1 MMRHKLEILRA
12 GDESADTLLLI
23 HGINPISP
31 KAPFIPDLVR
41 THYLIAPS
49 HPGFGA
55 SPLPADFDTMYDL
68 VNLYLDV
75 LDNLPNDV
83 AVAGFGFGG
92 WIAAELA
99 VAGHPKLQRLILV
112 DAVGIKIGGR
122 EDRDIVHFFNTNPVE
137 LDRRAWHDPASRPL
151 GMRGLG
157 WQATISDD
165 MTDAEM
171 ITLARNWDALCLY
184 AWRPHMFNPQ
194 LKHWLHRIS
203 VPTLVL
209 WGESDGIVTPDYG
222 RHYASMIPRASFET
236 ISQAGHHPELEQP
249 AAFAASVQRFLS

>member
-1 MMRHKLEILRA
+1 MMRHPLEILRA

-31 KAPFIPDLVR
+31 KAPFIPELTR

-75 LDNLPNDV
+75 LDNLPNEV

-122 EDRDIVHFFNTNPVE
+122 EDRDIVHFFNTNPAE

-203 VPTLVL
+203 IPTLVL

-222 RHYASMIPRASFET
+222 RHYASLIPDARFET
-236 ISQAGHHPELEQP
+236 LPRAGHHPELEQP
-249 AAFAASVQRFLS
+249 MAFAARVRRFLS